1 MVRTVV
7 RLAKIM
13 EIVLGEKNLT
23 VNQFRMLTF
32 IEDGAPPLAELTR
45 RLVMKQPNVSVLID
59 GLVDRDLAVR
69 ERDPAD
75 GRRRQ
80 LRLTRTGLEVL
91 REAEAACDAAG
102 IPFAPVNRP
111 EDLYDDPQLVE
122 GGGLVE
128 TKLADG
134 RTTRL
139 PKIPLRL
146 GDHDFGLRHEP
157 PKVGQGSREMLREL
171 GLEEDEIADLVDR
184 GVVAIDEG

>member
-91 REAEAACDAAG
+91 REAEAACDAALEYLLVRAG
-102 IPFAPVNRP
+102 EPKRP
-111 EDLYDDPQLVE
+111 VE
-122 GGGLVE
+122 G
-128 TKLADG
+128 LAAWARVLDRVAVDSL
-134 RTTRL
+134 RTIL
-139 PKIPLRL
+139 QES
-146 GDHDFGLRHEP
+146 GD
-157 PKVGQGSREMLREL
+157 VS
-171 GLEEDEIADLVDR
+171 
-184 GVVAIDEG
+184 

>member
-80 LRLTRTGLEVL
+80 LRLTRAGLEAL
-91 REAEAACDAAG
+91 REAEAACDAALKYLVVRAG
-102 IPFAPVNRP
+102 EPKRP
-111 EDLYDDPQLVE
+111 VE
-122 GGGLVE
+122 G
-128 TKLADG
+128 LAAWARVLDRVAVDSL
-134 RTTRL
+134 RTIL
-139 PKIPLRL
+139 QES
-146 GDHDFGLRHEP
+146 GD
-157 PKVGQGSREMLREL
+157 VS
-171 GLEEDEIADLVDR
+171 
-184 GVVAIDEG
+184 